1 MRFRWMYGHSPP
13 RWQPRGELKNLH
25 VTLCIGYEII
35 ILHTPPQPSAFSLI
49 SLVPSSLFLLANS
62 ILIKDK

>member
-1 MRFRWMYGHSPP
+1 MGFRWMYGHSPP

-35 ILHTPPQPSAFSLI
+35 ILHTPPSERFQSNLPAS
-49 SLVPSSLFLLANS
+49 PLFFFCV
-62 ILIKDK
+62 